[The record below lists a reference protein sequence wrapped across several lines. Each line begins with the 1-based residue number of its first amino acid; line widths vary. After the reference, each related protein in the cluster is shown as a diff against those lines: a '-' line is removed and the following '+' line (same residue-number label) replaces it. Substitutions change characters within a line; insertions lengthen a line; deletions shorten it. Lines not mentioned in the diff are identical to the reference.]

1 MKLYTRLIESGIF
14 IFWSEDE
21 KNATFNLK
29 IRIAVGDKKVTL
41 VDMSPSFGQNYYT
54 LDRVGSGEYE
64 IELNA
69 FENDKLYQTERKNI
83 KISSPV
89 ERAAE
94 NFHTLLGGLAEIN
107 ENIKNIQFDTSRTK
121 NNIIDLYNLVLEI
134 KDALTDPR
142 TIVSIERQ
150 AAKLRRQISEVEDY

>member
-21 KNATFNLK
+21 KSATFNLK

-41 VDMSPSFGQNYYT
+41 VDMSPTIGQNYYT
-54 LDRVGSGEYE
+54 FDRVGSGEYE

-69 FENDKLYQTERKNI
+69 FENDKLYQTEMKNI
-83 KISSPV
+83 KINSPV

-134 KDALTDPR
+134 KNVLTDPR

-150 AAKLRRQISEVEDY
+150 AAKLRRQISEFEDY

>member
-14 IFWSEDE
+14 IFWNEDE

-29 IRIAVGDKKVTL
+29 IKIVVGNEKVTL
-41 VDMSPSFGQNYYT
+41 VDITSTIGQNYYT
-54 LDRVGSGEYE
+54 FDRVGSGEYE

-69 FENDKLYQTERKNI
+69 FENDKLYQTEMKNI
-83 KISSPV
+83 KVNSPV

-107 ENIKNIQFDTSRTK
+107 ANISSVERNTSNTDS
-121 NNIIDLYNLVLEI
+121 NVIDLYNLLLKI

-150 AAKLRRQISEVEDY
+150 TAEVRRKIRDFEDY

>member
-1 MKLYTRLIESGIF
+1 
-14 IFWSEDE
+14 
-21 KNATFNLK
+21 
-29 IRIAVGDKKVTL
+29 
-41 VDMSPSFGQNYYT
+41 MSPSIGQNYYT

-69 FENDKLYQTERKNI
+69 FENDKLYQTELKNI

-121 NNIIDLYNLVLEI
+121 NNIIDLYDLVLEI
-134 KDALTDPR
+134 KNALTDPR